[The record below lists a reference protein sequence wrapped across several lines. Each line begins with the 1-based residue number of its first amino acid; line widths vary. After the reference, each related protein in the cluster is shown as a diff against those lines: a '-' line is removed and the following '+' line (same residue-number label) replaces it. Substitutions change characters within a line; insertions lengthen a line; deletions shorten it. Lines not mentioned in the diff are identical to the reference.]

1 MSHGI
6 KGHYDYKSHHH
17 VRGMGVG
24 TDIRMTILVDL
35 QYTQACHDVHE

>member
-1 MSHGI
+1 MFMY

-24 TDIRMTILVDL
+24 TVYQDDDSGRSSI
-35 QYTQACHDVHE
+35 YTGMP